1 MFLVIQVKWKI
12 LGRSGK
18 QKRGKSH
25 SVGHIYCCWSADSD
39 LQVEIALDLQLL
51 KLLLDSSTVSQ
62 TPGPGV
68 CACACV
74 CVCILMRK
82 NPGFYSILIYQA
94 GWMVYL
100 ACKRALCRKVFP
112 SGAHLM
118 TGHHRR
124 SWTTVEKINIYAIQL
139 PLPSYLFYTWQHIY
153 INITLSISSPFSFPC
168 CVHKSVLYVCV
179 SLFPCK

>member
-1 MFLVIQVKWKI
+1 MCLVIQVKWKI

-74 CVCILMRK
+74 CVHLSEEEPWLLQYTHILNRLDGL
-82 NPGFYSILIYQA
+82 PGTQE
-94 GWMVYL
+94 G
-100 ACKRALCRKVFP
+100 
-112 SGAHLM
+112 
-118 TGHHRR
+118 
-124 SWTTVEKINIYAIQL
+124 
-139 PLPSYLFYTWQHIY
+139 
-153 INITLSISSPFSFPC
+153 TL
-168 CVHKSVLYVCV
+168 
-179 SLFPCK
+179 